1 MDTTPTTHKR
11 PVMNAKDIQIGDTL
25 DYDDLEEMDDRERD
39 DFRRQ
44 LRVDDKRAVDTGS
57 GYRIVSAT

>member
-1 MDTTPTTHKR
+1 
-11 PVMNAKDIQIGDTL
+11 MNAKDIQIGDTL